1 MATSKKRT
9 HRWGKWEYT
18 DAELSQ
24 QHKEAMRRG
33 KEAERIEPRARA
45 ARYDRKSKRLVIEL
59 ANGAAFMIPLH
70 LLQGF
75 EGAAPRDVAAVEVM
89 PTGSAL
95 HWEKLDLDFGVA
107 GLVAGVFGNKAWMSA
122 LGRQGGLA
130 KSEAKARAARANGA
144 KGGRPS
150 KARSA

>member
-1 MATSKKRT
+1 MSNNDK
-9 HRWGKWEYT
+9 HRWGKWDYT

-24 QHKEAMRRG
+24 QHKEAVRRG
-33 KEAERIEPRARA
+33 KEAERTEPRARA

-59 ANGAAFMIPLH
+59 ANGAAFMIPID

-75 EGAAPRDVAAVEVM
+75 EGAAARDIAAVKVM
-89 PTGSAL
+89 PQGSAL

-107 GLVAGVFGNKAWMSA
+107 GLIAGIFGNKAWMSA

>member
-1 MATSKKRT
+1 MSSNSKHK
-9 HRWGKWEYT
+9 WGKWDYT
-18 DAELSQ
+18 DVELDR
-24 QHKEAMRRG
+24 QHKEAVRRG
-33 KEAERIEPRARA
+33 KEAERTEPRARA

-59 ANGAAFMIPLH
+59 ANGAAFMIPIH

-75 EGAAPRDVAAVEVM
+75 EGASPRDVAAVEVM

-95 HWEKLDLDFGVA
+95 HWEKLDLDFSVS
-107 GLVAGVFGNKAWMSA
+107 GLVAGIFGNKAWMSA

-144 KGGRPS
+144 RGGRPS